1 MILKNLLN
9 EKKIQLTSVASTVI
23 PLQTAI
29 ALYRLLS
36 CCYGFITRNAFV
48 GHS

>member
-29 ALYRLLS
+29 ALYRLS
-36 CCYGFITRNAFV
+36 CCYGLITRNAFV